1 VQPAEVHKWGGEG
14 RQNVHIK
21 RGLDKR
27 GGVRDLESEH
37 KDMAVAIV
45 MRVWCSVGRLGRGG
59 LKRGEVV
66 WESERNGR
74 RQQQN
79 ARTHTA
85 SGTHPHRPAHQ
96 LTSDS
101 PTSRY
106 CGTCHHTLISS
117 RQ

>member
-1 VQPAEVHKWGGEG
+1 MQCLCVVQPAEVHKWGGEG

-59 LKRGEVV
+59 LNRGRAV
-66 WESERNGR
+66 SLRSLS
-74 RQQQN
+74 
-79 ARTHTA
+79 T
-85 SGTHPHRPAHQ
+85 
-96 LTSDS
+96 
-101 PTSRY
+101 
-106 CGTCHHTLISS
+106 TLLRLLSAQGSS
-117 RQ
+117 